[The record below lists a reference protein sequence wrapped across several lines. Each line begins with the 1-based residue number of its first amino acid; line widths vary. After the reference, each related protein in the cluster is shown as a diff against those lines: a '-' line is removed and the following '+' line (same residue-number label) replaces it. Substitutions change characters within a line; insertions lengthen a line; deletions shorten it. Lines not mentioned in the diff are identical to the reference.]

1 MKYEMGNLLEIEQ
14 FAAIGLSL
22 SDSIMCVS
30 KCSPD
35 EASKLAKEQQ
45 IVAAHARGQAEGARN
60 ILASMTKLAATGNA
74 GAAKLV
80 LAAQRQAGALQ
91 DDIAAADRWA
101 VEGEVNV
108 GPSVR
113 AGFAE
118 QRRLIERM
126 FAEKKSHGVDY
137 E

>member
-1 MKYEMGNLLEIEQ
+1 VKYEMGNLLEIERL
-14 FAAIGLSL
+14 AAIGLSL
-22 SDSIMCVS
+22 SDSIMCVL

-35 EASKLAKEQQ
+35 EVTKLAKEQP

-113 AGFAE
+113 AGFAV
-118 QRRLIERM
+118 QKRLIEQM
-126 FAEKKSHGVDY
+126 FAQKKEQEIES